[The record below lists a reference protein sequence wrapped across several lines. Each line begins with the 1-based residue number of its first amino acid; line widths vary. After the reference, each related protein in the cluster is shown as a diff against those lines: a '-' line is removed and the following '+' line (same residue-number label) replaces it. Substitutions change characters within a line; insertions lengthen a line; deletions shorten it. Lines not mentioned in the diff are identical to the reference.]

1 MRNRILVC
9 PVVDT
14 TLSRW
19 PAPRNQQVIRGGAR
33 TRGGNLMMKQKL
45 IAVVL
50 AVLVASPA
58 FADEIDDRVRTVD
71 DSLSRIKDK
80 LDGIVSDSSSS
91 DIDSALEYL
100 NTVKEN
106 VEKLKSLNPQN
117 DPGKYMASYYPDW
130 ISKFRES
137 AQDLKRMKDAQVKAD
152 ESRLHERC
160 SEADRNLK
168 SFMQTF
174 VDKKDPNGLLK
185 IPDEAEKIGRS
196 YNDEYRKQQEVHN
209 AMDRWKSSAK
219 NFSESHLRWSDV
231 KSELHDGAN
240 DIWDRW
246 TRRMDETKSK
256 CTELAKG
263 KDYDAV
269 KEAMSKLGNFGQVR
283 TVVRKKIDEKLQT
296 IASKVKD
303 LDSRSGDASSE
314 LSEALRAVEDVLAF
328 LGDLK
333 DIQGE
338 DSEAR
343 QLAER
348 WPAHTRSLKEA
359 IESIRRLK
367 SEQNVLDGDVR
378 DCRTDETRLQE
389 TIRRYVGSK
398 DDHEEGVA
406 KLTELSASL
415 GKKWAGKKAET
426 DRQKDTMERRV
437 AATKAFSFTEGT
449 WSSIKSNLDASA
461 DKTLA
466 YWNARRSEIYE
477 KDPCKNLF
485 LGEKNPDV
493 ERAMQELSRYKGG
506 VAENY
511 RAIMKDFREW
521 ERDVLEFRK
530 TAEQDARE
538 VREAFCKEYDWER
551 KVTEIAD
558 GYSSKLNSQWGSI
571 TGRYDRMLKAVDVL
585 ITQNKVKSAPKLK
598 RAIVSRMDSIEK
610 VKEGQLLGSNNP
622 KIRAHIEY
630 GKAEHKR
637 RQTSSSCPHGIEIYI
652 ESTYCDN
659 PNPRYR
665 GSGCRIDCIRDCQV
679 IEIKPDNIA
688 EMEKGDRQG
697 VEYTKALIKK
707 YEKLGDAMFKESG
720 YGNLAACEDKSN
732 KRLNLKNY
740 SLQPYPFCA
749 DRDEKFFSSL
759 PAMPTDQPP
768 ETADAG

>member
-1 MRNRILVC
+1 
-9 PVVDT
+9 
-14 TLSRW
+14 
-19 PAPRNQQVIRGGAR
+19 
-33 TRGGNLMMKQKL
+33 MMKKKKL

-50 AVLVASPA
+50 AVLVTSPA
-58 FADEIDDRVRTVD
+58 FADEIDDRVRTVE

-91 DIDSALEYL
+91 DIEYALEYL

-117 DPGKYMASYYPDW
+117 DPGKRMADSYPDW
-130 ISKFRES
+130 IPKFRES
-137 AQDLKRMKDAQVKAD
+137 VQSLKRMKDAQVKAD

-174 VDKKDPNGLLK
+174 VDKKDPNGLFK
-185 IPDEAEKIGRS
+185 ISDEAEKIGRT
-196 YNDEYRKQQEVHN
+196 YNDEYRKLQEVHGE
-209 AMDRWKSSAK
+209 MDRWRSQAR
-219 NFSESHLRWSDV
+219 NFSESHSRWSDV
-231 KSELHDGAN
+231 KGELHDGAS

-256 CTELAKG
+256 CTELSKG

-269 KEAMSKLGNFGQVR
+269 KEAMSKLGNFGQAR
-283 TVVRKKIDEKLQT
+283 MVVRKKIDERLQT

-314 LSEALRAVEDVLAF
+314 ISEALRAVDDVLGA

-338 DSEAR
+338 DAEAR
-343 QLAER
+343 QLVER
-348 WPAHTRSLKEA
+348 WPSHAKSLKEA

-367 SEQNVLDGDVR
+367 SEQHFLDGDVR
-378 DCRTDETRLQE
+378 DCRADETRLQE
-389 TIRRYVGSK
+389 TIRRYVGNK
-398 DDHEEGVA
+398 DDHEEGVV
-406 KLTELSASL
+406 KLTELSVSL
-415 GKKWAGKKAET
+415 GKKWTGRKTEA
-426 DRQKDTMERRV
+426 DRQKDAMERRV
-437 AATKAFSFTEGT
+437 AATKAFSFTEGS
-449 WSSIKSNLDASA
+449 WSSIKSNLDSSA

-466 YWNARRSEIYE
+466 YWNGTRSEIYE
-477 KDPCKNLF
+477 KAPCKNLF

-506 VAENY
+506 IAENY
-511 RAIMKDFREW
+511 RAILKDFREW

-551 KVTEIAD
+551 KVQEIAD
-558 GYSSKLNSQWGSI
+558 GYSSKLNNQWGSI
-571 TGRYDRMLKAVDVL
+571 TGRYDRMLKAVEVL
-585 ITQNKVKSAPKLK
+585 IAQNKVKSAPKLQ
-598 RAIVSRMDSIEK
+598 RALVARMKSIEK
-610 VKEGQLLGSNNP
+610 VREGQLLGSNSP
-622 KIRAHIEY
+622 KVRAHIDY
-630 GKAEHKR
+630 GKAEHRR
-637 RQTSSSCPHGIEIYI
+637 RQTSSSCPQGIELYI
-652 ESTYCDN
+652 EGTYCDN
-659 PNPRYR
+659 PNPRYK

-679 IEIKPDNIA
+679 LEIKPDNIA
-688 EMEKGDRQG
+688 EMEKGDKQG

-707 YEKLGDAMFKESG
+707 YEKLGDAMFKENG
-720 YGNLAACEDKSN
+720 YANLAACEDKSN
-732 KRLNLKNY
+732 KRLNLKNP

-749 DRDEKFFSSL
+749 DRDENFFAPL
-759 PAMPTDQPP
+759 DAMPTDQPP
-768 ETADAG
+768 ENPDAG